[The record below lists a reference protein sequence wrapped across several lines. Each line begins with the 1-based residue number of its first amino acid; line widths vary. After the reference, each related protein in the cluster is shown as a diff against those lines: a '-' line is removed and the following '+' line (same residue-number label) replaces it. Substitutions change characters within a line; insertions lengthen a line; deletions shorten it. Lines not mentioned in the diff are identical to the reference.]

1 MSQYD
6 KATQTAGLVR
16 ITNQLESIYGTFI
29 DMKDINSVGE
39 HRKETLITR
48 CVAAHAISL
57 YGDEPDP
64 ELAANAVCDGKD
76 DGGIDAVYV
85 NKNSRKIVIV
95 QSKY

>member
-64 ELAANAVCDGKD
+64 
-76 DGGIDAVYV
+76 
-85 NKNSRKIVIV
+85 
-95 QSKY
+95 